1 MEKEQRQQIEK
12 TLAIVNRRKE
22 FISICLLISL
32 VAGLAYY
39 LRTPKVY
46 QASALIRYQ
55 QQSINPSK
63 MSPDVKTRLKDMVGT
78 VTKQVT
84 SRTSLEG
91 LIKKH
96 NLYPEARQKR
106 LMEDVVANMRENHI
120 TIKNEGGE
128 IFRVSYKGGDPKQVM
143 RIANAL
149 AARFIEENQL
159 FREERASQTSA
170 YVQDELL
177 MSKQALDRKEAV
189 MRDYKLKYYNEMP
202 GQQQVNMTMLSN
214 LQNQRQDV
222 QENIQDMERT
232 KIMVREQISLRQ
244 ELLAQERDRLI
255 QMAAMAPSANA
266 RTSSPLRRVSP
277 GLEELVAA
285 RNELARLLSRYTA
298 SHPDVKR
305 MQQTILGLEQT
316 VDQSEGDFQNDTPA
330 VIHAG
335 AAPPKLAKQPVDRQ
349 LEQLNIQLDD
359 IGYTINKLNR
369 EQKEIDDKI
378 GMYQEWVEAA
388 PVREAEWATLT
399 RDYNQLNTN
408 YQNLL
413 GRNMEAQSAQ
423 NLERRQK
430 GSQFKIVDTA
440 HFPQKPFAPDF
451 LKIMAIACILGLG
464 VGGGISFG
472 LALLDNSVQD
482 VADLEKFHL
491 PVICSIPPVR
501 SEKEQRRQRIAS
513 ILWGGGLGSAALA
526 IVIAV
531 IYLYK
536 KGIILL

>member
-1 MEKEQRQQIEK
+1 MEQEQRQQIEK
-12 TLAIVNRRKE
+12 ILVIINRRKE
-22 FISICLLISL
+22 FIAICLLIS
-32 VAGLAYY
+32 VIAGLGNYVK
-39 LRTPKVY
+39 TPKTY

-63 MSPDVKTRLKDMVGT
+63 MSPDVKTRIKDMVNT

-84 SRTSLEG
+84 SRSSLEE
-91 LIKKH
+91 LIQKH
-96 NLYPEARQKR
+96 NLYPEMREKS
-106 LMEDVVANMRENHI
+106 LIEDVVARMRDSDI

-128 IFRVSYKGGDPKQVM
+128 VFRVSYKGRDPKLVM

-170 YVQDELL
+170 YVKDELQ
-177 MSKQALDRKEAV
+177 MSKKSLDQKEAI

-202 GQQQVNMTMLSN
+202 NQQQINMAMLAN
-214 LQNQRQDV
+214 LQSQRQAL

-232 KIMVREQISLRQ
+232 KIMVREQIGLHQ
-244 ELLAQERDRLI
+244 ELLAQERDRLA
-255 QMAAMAPSANA
+255 QMAAMISSASDQVSAPAQ
-266 RTSSPLRRVSP
+266 RLSPA
-277 GLEELVAA
+277 LEELVAA
-285 RNELARLLSRYTA
+285 RKELARLLSRYTS

-305 MQQTILGLEQT
+305 MQHTIRGLEQNVGQVQDALPGESFT
-316 VDQSEGDFQNDTPA
+316 NTG
-330 VIHAG
+330 VIV
-335 AAPPKLAKQPVDRQ
+335 KSKVVKQPVDRQ

-359 IGYTINKLNR
+359 IAYSIGKLKK
-369 EQKEIDDKI
+369 EKEEIDVKI
-378 GMYQEWVEAA
+378 STYQKWVEAA

-413 GRNMEAQSAQ
+413 GRNMEAESAQ

-430 GSQFKIVDTA
+430 GSQFKIIDTA
-440 HFPQKPFAPDF
+440 HFPEKPIAPVF
-451 LKIMAIACILGLG
+451 LKIMAIACLLGLG

-482 VADLEKFHL
+482 MVDLEQYQL
-491 PVICSIPPVR
+491 PVICSIPPVL
-501 SEKEQRRQRIAS
+501 SAQEKRRKRNLS
-513 ILWGGGLGSAALA
+513 IIMGGGIGLLALA
-526 IVIAV
+526 IVLAAV
-531 IYLYK
+531 YLYN
-536 KGIILL
+536 KGIILI